1 MTRHRQPLPV
11 FATLLFALLTA
22 CASTSTQAPV
32 APAPPP
38 VVAAPSQQATAAHAL
53 PGLPDDILWVRDSAE
68 YRALSVQAYSLA
80 GRRIEELAAGRQPG
94 TWAVA
99 LDVDETVLSNLDHE
113 IELEANNG
121 VFDEAGWER
130 WVARRAAPVLP
141 GAVPFL
147 ERVHRMGGKIALVT
161 NRDEFMR
168 ADTEANLRQQGVPF
182 DLLLLRPSPDKG
194 AKQPRWDAVEQ
205 GTAEPGVPPLE
216 ILMWVGDNIKD
227 FPGGDQK
234 LHTAPVEALAAF
246 GDRFIVVPNPL
257 YGSWKPS
264 AAPMAPAPPTP
275 MVPLV
280 PSPAEA
286 AATPTF
292 TVPSATNGAAAAD
305 GTSEDASSGKV
316 YVDEVRAL
324 LEKSLPAKLRVT
336 IRGNLADGC
345 TKLGNPNVTRQRRNF
360 HIALPATR
368 ESGKVCTQALV
379 PFELAVPVSITGLPS
394 GTYTVE
400 AGGKTDQF
408 TLDQD
413 N

>member
-1 MTRHRQPLPV
+1 MTRHRQPLQLLS
-11 FATLLFALLTA
+11 ALLFALVTA
-22 CASTSTQAPV
+22 CASTQQTAVAPPPPIV
-32 APAPPP
+32 AAPAP
-38 VVAAPSQQATAAHAL
+38 APTAATSAAAR
-53 PGLPDDILWVRDSAE
+53 LPDDIVWVRDSAE
-68 YRALSVQAYSLA
+68 YRALAVQAYSLA

-113 IELEANNG
+113 IELEANDG

-130 WVARRAAPVLP
+130 WVARRSATVLP

-168 ADTEANLRQQGVPF
+168 ADTEANLRAQGVPF

-205 GTAEPGVPPLE
+205 GTAAPGLPPVK

-234 LHTAPVEALAAF
+234 LHDAPAEALAAF

-275 MVPLV
+275 TTP
-280 PSPAEA
+280 PAPA
-286 AATPTF
+286 PPQPAATPS
-292 TVPSATNGAAAAD
+292 PSTAPAATNGAAPAD
-305 GTSEDASSGKV
+305 DASNGKI

-324 LEKSLPAKLRVT
+324 LEKSLPAKLRATV
-336 IRGNLADGC
+336 RGNLADGC
-345 TKLGNPNVTRQRRNF
+345 TKLGEPNVTRQRRAF
-360 HIALPATR
+360 QIALPATR
-368 ESGKVCTQALV
+368 EKGKMCTQALV
-379 PFELAVPVSITGLPS
+379 PFELAIPVSITGLPS

>member
-1 MTRHRQPLPV
+1 MTRHRQPLP
-11 FATLLFALLTA
+11 FLTALLFAFLAA
-22 CASTSTQAPV
+22 CASSQQTAVAPPPLV
-32 APAPPP
+32 AAPAPMATPAP
-38 VVAAPSQQATAAHAL
+38 AAPASA
-53 PGLPDDILWVRDSAE
+53 PRLPDDIVWVRDSAE
-68 YRALSVQAYSLA
+68 YRALAVQAYALA

-94 TWAVA
+94 TWAVS

-121 VFDEAGWER
+121 VFDEGGWQR
-130 WVARRAAPVLP
+130 WVARRSAPVLP
-141 GAVPFL
+141 GAVSFL

-168 ADTEANLRQQGVPF
+168 ADTEANLRAQGVPF

-194 AKQPRWDAVEQ
+194 AKQLRWDAVEA
-205 GTAEPGVPPLE
+205 GTAAPGVPPLR

-234 LHTAPVEALAAF
+234 LHDAPLEALAAF

-264 AAPMAPAPPTP
+264 AAPMAPAGPKPAVTP
-275 MVPLV
+275 SAPME
-280 PSPAEA
+280 PA
-286 AATPTF
+286 
-292 TVPSATNGAAAAD
+292 ATNGASAAD
-305 GTSEDASSGKV
+305 DASDGKV

-345 TKLGNPNVTRQRRNF
+345 TKLGEPKVTRQRRAF
-360 HIALPATR
+360 HIALPAAR
-368 ESGKVCTQALV
+368 ESGKMCTQALV

>member
-1 MTRHRQPLPV
+1 MTRHRQPLPF
-11 FATLLFALLTA
+11 FAALLFALFTA
-22 CASTSTQAPV
+22 CASTQQTAV
-32 APAPPP
+32 APPP
-38 VVAAPSQQATAAHAL
+38 PIVATTSQPAPLASAAAPQ
-53 PGLPDDILWVRDSAE
+53 LPDDILWVRDSAE
-68 YRALSVQAYSLA
+68 YRALCVQAYALA

-113 IELEANNG
+113 IELEADNG
-121 VFDEAGWER
+121 VFDEAGWAR
-130 WVARRAAPVLP
+130 WVARRGAPVLP
-141 GAVPFL
+141 GSVPFL
-147 ERVHRMGGKIALVT
+147 ERVHRMGGKIALVS
-161 NRDEFMR
+161 NRDLPMQ
-168 ADTEANLRQQGVPF
+168 ADTEANLRAQGVPF
-182 DLLLLRPSPDKG
+182 DLLLLRTSPDKG
-194 AKQPRWDAVEQ
+194 AKQARWDAVEQ
-205 GTAEPGVPPLE
+205 GTAAPGVPPLE

-234 LHTAPVEALAAF
+234 LHDAPVEALAAF

-264 AAPMAPAPPTP
+264 GAPMAPPPPTP
-275 MVPLV
+275 STP
-280 PSPAEA
+280 PAPA
-286 AATPTF
+286 APQPPAAPAASITPAA
-292 TVPSATNGAAAAD
+292 SNGAAPA
-305 GTSEDASSGKV
+305 EDSSMGRV
-316 YVDEVRAL
+316 YVEEVRAL

-345 TKLGNPNVTRQRRNF
+345 TKLGQPTTTRQRRTI

-368 ESGKVCTQALV
+368 ESGKVCTEALV

-400 AGGKTDQF
+400 AGGKTAQF
-408 TLDQD
+408 TLEQD

>member
-1 MTRHRQPLPV
+1 MTRHRQPLPF
-11 FATLLFALLTA
+11 FAALLFALLAA
-22 CASTSTQAPV
+22 CASTQQATVAPPPPIV
-32 APAPPP
+32 AAPAPSAN
-38 VVAAPSQQATAAHAL
+38 AAPAAPAAAATL
-53 PGLPDDILWVRDSAE
+53 PALPDDILWVRDSAE

-80 GRRIEELAAGRQPG
+80 GRRLEELAAGRQPG

-121 VFDEAGWER
+121 VFDEAGWQR
-130 WVARRAAPVLP
+130 WVARRSAPVLP

-168 ADTEANLRQQGVPF
+168 ADTEANLRSEGVPF

-205 GTAEPGVPPLE
+205 GTAAPGVPPLE
-216 ILMWVGDNIKD
+216 IVMWVGDNIKD
-227 FPGGDQK
+227 FPGGDQS
-234 LHTAPVEALAAF
+234 LRRAPAEALAAF
-246 GDRFIVVPNPL
+246 GDRFIIIPNPL

-264 AAPMAPAPPTP
+264 AAPMAPATQAPAAPPAAMP
-275 MVPLV
+275 Q
-280 PSPAEA
+280 PAPA
-286 AATPTF
+286 APAA
-292 TVPSATNGAAAAD
+292 SNGAAPAD
-305 GTSEDASSGKV
+305 DMADGKV

-345 TKLGNPNVTRQRRNF
+345 TKLQEPQVTRQRRAF

-368 ESGKVCTQALV
+368 EKGRMCTEALV
-379 PFELAVPVSITGLPS
+379 PFERAVPVSITGLPS